1 MKSIDRA
8 LVKYLTGTG
17 AKVSVQEISIYA
29 THNGDALIDTLFNI
43 LNRELDFYV
52 GEKSLDKLKEAFGYM
67 DIILAN
73 ATELNRR
80 YLLKRLNRLET
91 KLGRIEYERRNV
103 FSNPNKVHEEFQK
116 LIARIQELKESTVKA
131 DSKQFDF
138 MSYLVMDTCNIAYVE
153 FTLKKLPQLV
163 NVKDKDGK
171 SIYAT
176 AITEFLETLDEE
188 DDEKTLYLINLI
200 SLLQS
205 QPAFKLL
212 EQEKRKILEE
222 IYKNIEWLTHSKKLA
237 KQNREK
243 IRYIEIIKEMVK
255 QENEGTKDI
264 ESIATKYNVP
274 IYFSEDL
281 TGAVTL
287 IQKPDDPKKYLDREV
302 VTDYTVT
309 IDGSDAVEIDDALSC
324 VKLPNGNYMLGV
336 HIASVLG
343 YFPYES
349 EIIEEAFRRNQSI
362 YLRHPYQDCDD
373 DYSRVVPI
381 FPYEF
386 SADKASLKEGEPRL
400 ARTYYFEIDP
410 RGNVVT
416 QMFAKSI
423 VTSNKKISYQDANH
437 ILRKKDSDNQQ
448 LQETLLNLQQVASIL
463 DKKYKTSDI
472 YEIMKSS
479 SANHADLK
487 VQKKGA
493 ENIIYQCM
501 LLTGTRVGE
510 FFKKNGYPCLFR
522 VLSLDKETDER
533 TSEMIDLLL
542 EGNEGSSLE
551 KISHLVDSIYPK
563 GSYDTEGR
571 HDGLD
576 LDYYC
581 HCTSSLRR
589 AQDILIEHALE
600 VCYDQEPTE
609 EELEELR
616 AEIEK
621 RKVQINSRSK
631 PIDWFA
637 HEYNRTY
644 FKRRH

>member
-8 LVKYLTGTG
+8 LIKYLTGTG
-17 AKVSVQEISIYA
+17 SKVSVQEISIYA
-29 THNGDALIDTLFNI
+29 TKHGDDLIDTLFMI
-43 LNRELDFYV
+43 LNKELDSYT
-52 GEKSLDKLKEAFGYM
+52 GDHSLEKLTEAFNYM
-67 DIILAN
+67 NVILAN
-73 ATELNRR
+73 AEELNRK
-80 YLLKRLNRLET
+80 YLIKRLNKLST
-91 KLGRIEYERRNV
+91 KLDRIEEERKGV
-103 FSNPNKVHEEFQK
+103 FKNPEKIHDEFFKLHE
-116 LIARIQELKESTVKA
+116 RIDELREAADKE

-138 MSYLVMDTCNIAYVE
+138 MSYLIKESQNIAYVE
-153 FTLKKLPQLV
+153 FTLKKLPNLV
-163 NVKDKDGK
+163 NIKDKNGK
-171 SIYAT
+171 SLYAT
-176 AITEFLETLDEE
+176 AITECLETLGEDE
-188 DDEKTLYLINLI
+188 EKTLYLINLI

-205 QPAFKLL
+205 QPIFKIS
-212 EQEKRKILEE
+212 ENEKRKILNE
-222 IYKNIEWLTHSKKLA
+222 IYQKLEHLSYNKKVA

-255 QENEGTKDI
+255 QENEDNKDI
-264 ESIATKYNVP
+264 ESIATKYNIP
-274 IYFSEDL
+274 IYFNEDI

-287 IQKPDDPKKYLDREV
+287 IQKPEDRTLYPDREII
-302 VTDYTVT
+302 TDYTVT
-309 IDGSDAVEIDDALSC
+309 IDGSNAIEIDDALSC
-324 VKLPNGNYMLGV
+324 KRLPNGNYMLGV

-343 YFPYES
+343 YFPYDS

-362 YLRHPYQDCDD
+362 YLKHPYQDGDD
-373 DYSRVVPI
+373 DFSKVVPI

-400 ARTYYFEIDP
+400 ARTYFFEIDP
-410 RGNVVT
+410 KGNVVT
-416 QMFAKSI
+416 QMFSKSI
-423 VTSNKKISYQDANH
+423 VTSDKKISYQDANH
-437 ILRKKDSDNQQ
+437 ILRKQDSDNQE
-448 LQETLLNLQQVASIL
+448 LQTTLLNLQAVAEIL
-463 DKKYKTSDI
+463 DKKYKASDI
-472 YEIMKSS
+472 YEIMKTSTY
-479 SANHADLK
+479 NHSDLK
-487 VQKKGA
+487 VKKKGA

-510 FFKKNGYPCLFR
+510 FFKKNNYPCLFR
-522 VLSLDKETDER
+522 VLSLDQETDQR

-542 EGNEGSSLE
+542 EGNEGSNLE

-563 GSYDTEGR
+563 GRYDTEGR

-609 EELEELR
+609 EELAELR
-616 AEIEK
+616 EEIEK
-621 RKVQINSRSK
+621 RKVQINSRNK

-644 FKRRH
+644 QKRRH